1 MEQTI
6 DIKNIYDVMNCINM
20 VVINAKNPKSISSP
34 KYQKAQDIVSEVKN
48 SWKKY
53 MEAVVLESILSKITF
68 KDSLSE
74 NGQKI
79 YNELKQIANKK
90 NTYLENFK
98 RLITKQKLGLFE
110 EKNVV
115 STYFVRYEINL
126 DNEKEYVLHESKDR
140 KNLTSINNS
149 LSNQGIGLLSIFEKL
164 ERQREFSKESPL
176 EIEAKLNEFVEKS
189 KDLDYTSL
197 SSVMKNELGMKLDV
211 TKLDALKLEQGR
223 VIRQM
228 QSLNNVTSLL
238 EKYRSYISSETYLK
252 IAALSNDFAFLKS
265 SLTARENEI
274 TKSFDDEIN
283 SISEKLFGSE
293 KANRITALL
302 AMLTRGHDGE
312 GKELTT
318 EKKAILTEELEKMQK
333 ENPELYKIT
342 TSKYL
347 AEENVKRQALEHV
360 YSEQS
365 KNKLDDS
372 LLSSKEKSERAY
384 YYELLVVNKDL
395 DKFIS
400 MSNFS
405 DLYDKYLKLEQ
416 NDSLLLSQIV
426 HYYLAY
432 LDYLD
437 KVKERNQ
444 EPEFI
449 NWEKY
454 VDNML
459 IQNGYIKKEGR

>member
-6 DIKNIYDVMNCINM
+6 DTKDIYDVMNCINM
-20 VVINAKNPKSISSP
+20 IVLNAKNPKSISNP
-34 KYQKAQDIVSEVKN
+34 KHQKAQDIVNEVKN

-74 NGQKI
+74 KGQKI
-79 YNELKQIANKK
+79 YSELGQIASKK
-90 NTYLENFK
+90 NAYLENFK
-98 RLITKQKLGLFE
+98 RLITKQKIGLFE
-110 EKNVV
+110 EMNVV
-115 STYFVRYEINL
+115 STYFVRYETNL

-140 KNLTSINNS
+140 NNLSSIYNS
-149 LSNQGIGLLSIFEKL
+149 LNNQGIGLLSIFEKL
-164 ERQREFSKESPL
+164 ERQREFSKESPI
-176 EIEAKLNEFVEKS
+176 EIETKLNELSEKS

-197 SSVMKNELGMKLDV
+197 SNIMKNELGIKLDV

-228 QSLNNVTSLL
+228 QSLNEVRALL
-238 EKYRSYISSETYLK
+238 EKYRNYISSETYLK
-252 IAALSNDFAFLKS
+252 IAALSNDFALVKS
-265 SLTARENEI
+265 SLTAREKEI
-274 TKSFDDEIN
+274 TESFSNELN
-283 SISEKLFGSE
+283 SVSEKIFGSE

-302 AMLTRGHDGE
+302 AMLSRGHDGE
-312 GKELTT
+312 GKELTS
-318 EKKAILTEELEKMQK
+318 EKKSILTEELEKFQK
-333 ENPELYKIT
+333 TNPELYKIT
-342 TSKYL
+342 TSNYL
-347 AEENVKRQALEHV
+347 VAENARRQALEHE

-372 LLSSKEKSERAY
+372 LLSSKEQSERAY

-395 DKFIS
+395 DKYIS

-405 DLYDKYLKLEQ
+405 KLYDKYLKLEQ
-416 NDSLLLSQIV
+416 DDSLLLSQIV

-437 KVKERNQ
+437 KLKERNQ

-459 IQNGYIKKEGR
+459 IQDGYIKKEGR

>member
-6 DIKNIYDVMNCINM
+6 DTKDIYDVMNCINM
-20 VVINAKNPKSISSP
+20 IVLNAKNPKSISNP
-34 KYQKAQDIVSEVKN
+34 KHQKAQDIVNEVKN

-74 NGQKI
+74 KGQKI
-79 YNELKQIANKK
+79 YSELGQIASKK
-90 NTYLENFK
+90 NAYLENFK
-98 RLITKQKLGLFE
+98 RLITKQKIGLFE
-110 EKNVV
+110 EMNVV
-115 STYFVRYEINL
+115 STYFVRYETNL
-126 DNEKEYVLHESKDR
+126 DSEKEYVLHESKDR
-140 KNLTSINNS
+140 NNLSSIYNS
-149 LSNQGIGLLSIFEKL
+149 LNSQGIGLLSIFEKL
-164 ERQREFSKESPL
+164 ERQREFSKESPI
-176 EIEAKLNEFVEKS
+176 EIETKLNELSEKS

-197 SSVMKNELGMKLDV
+197 SNIMKNELGIKLDV

-228 QSLNNVTSLL
+228 QSLNEVRALL
-238 EKYRSYISSETYLK
+238 EKYRNYISSETYLK
-252 IAALSNDFAFLKS
+252 IAALSNDFALVKS
-265 SLTARENEI
+265 SLTAREKEI
-274 TKSFDDEIN
+274 TESFSNELN
-283 SISEKLFGSE
+283 SVSEKIFGSE

-302 AMLTRGHDGE
+302 AMLSRGHDGE
-312 GKELTT
+312 GKELTS
-318 EKKAILTEELEKMQK
+318 EKKSILTEELEKFQK
-333 ENPELYKIT
+333 TNPELYKIT
-342 TSKYL
+342 TSNYL
-347 AEENVKRQALEHV
+347 VAENARRQALEHE

-372 LLSSKEKSERAY
+372 LLSSKEQSERAY

-395 DKFIS
+395 DKYIS

-405 DLYDKYLKLEQ
+405 KLYDKYLKLEQ
-416 NDSLLLSQIV
+416 DDSLLLSQIV

-437 KVKERNQ
+437 KLKERNQ

-459 IQNGYIKKEGR
+459 IQDGYIKKEGR

>member
-6 DIKNIYDVMNCINM
+6 DTKDIYDVMNCINM
-20 VVINAKNPKSISSP
+20 IVLNAKNPKSISNP
-34 KYQKAQDIVSEVKN
+34 KHQKAQDIVNEVKN

-74 NGQKI
+74 KGQKI
-79 YNELKQIANKK
+79 YSELGQIASKK
-90 NTYLENFK
+90 NAYLENFK
-98 RLITKQKLGLFE
+98 RLITKQKIGLFE
-110 EKNVV
+110 EMNVV
-115 STYFVRYEINL
+115 STYFVRYETNL
-126 DNEKEYVLHESKDR
+126 DSEKEYVLHESKDR
-140 KNLTSINNS
+140 NNLSSIYNS
-149 LSNQGIGLLSIFEKL
+149 LNSQGIGLLSIFEKL
-164 ERQREFSKESPL
+164 ERQREFSKESPI
-176 EIEAKLNEFVEKS
+176 EIETKLNELSEKS

-197 SSVMKNELGMKLDV
+197 SNIMKNELGIKLDV

-228 QSLNNVTSLL
+228 QSLNEVRALL
-238 EKYRSYISSETYLK
+238 EKYRNYISSETYLK
-252 IAALSNDFAFLKS
+252 IAALSNDFALVKS
-265 SLTARENEI
+265 SLTAREKEI
-274 TKSFDDEIN
+274 TESFSNELN
-283 SISEKLFGSE
+283 SVSEKIFGSE

-302 AMLTRGHDGE
+302 AMLSRGHDGE
-312 GKELTT
+312 GKELTS
-318 EKKAILTEELEKMQK
+318 EKKSILTEELEKFQK
-333 ENPELYKIT
+333 TNPELYKIT
-342 TSKYL
+342 TSRYL
-347 AEENVKRQALEHV
+347 VAENARRQALEHE

-372 LLSSKEKSERAY
+372 LLSSKEQSERAY

-395 DKFIS
+395 DKYIS

-405 DLYDKYLKLEQ
+405 KLYDKYLKLEQ
-416 NDSLLLSQIV
+416 DDSLLLSQIV

-437 KVKERNQ
+437 KLKERNQ

-459 IQNGYIKKEGR
+459 IQDGYIKKEGR

>member
-6 DIKNIYDVMNCINM
+6 DTKDIYDVMNCINM
-20 VVINAKNPKSISSP
+20 IVLNAKNPKSISNP
-34 KYQKAQDIVSEVKN
+34 KHQKAQDIVNEVKN

-74 NGQKI
+74 KGQKI
-79 YNELKQIANKK
+79 YSELGQIASKK
-90 NTYLENFK
+90 NAYLENFK
-98 RLITKQKLGLFE
+98 RLITKQKIGLFE
-110 EKNVV
+110 EMNVV
-115 STYFVRYEINL
+115 STYFVRYETNL

-140 KNLTSINNS
+140 NNLSSIYNS
-149 LSNQGIGLLSIFEKL
+149 LNNQGIGLLSIFEKL
-164 ERQREFSKESPL
+164 ERQREFSKESPI
-176 EIEAKLNEFVEKS
+176 EIETKLNELSEKS

-197 SSVMKNELGMKLDV
+197 SNIMKNELGIKLDV

-228 QSLNNVTSLL
+228 QSLNEVRALL
-238 EKYRSYISSETYLK
+238 EKYRNYISSETYLK
-252 IAALSNDFAFLKS
+252 IAALSNDFALVKS
-265 SLTARENEI
+265 SLTAREKEI
-274 TKSFDDEIN
+274 TESFSNELN
-283 SISEKLFGSE
+283 SVSEKIFGSE

-302 AMLTRGHDGE
+302 AMLSRGHDGE
-312 GKELTT
+312 GKELTS
-318 EKKAILTEELEKMQK
+318 EKKSILTEELEKFQK
-333 ENPELYKIT
+333 TNPELYKIT
-342 TSKYL
+342 TSNYL
-347 AEENVKRQALEHV
+347 VAENARRQALEHE

-372 LLSSKEKSERAY
+372 LLSSKEQSERAY

-395 DKFIS
+395 DKYIS

-405 DLYDKYLKLEQ
+405 KLYDKYLKLEQ
-416 NDSLLLSQIV
+416 DDSLLLSQIV

-437 KVKERNQ
+437 KLKERNQ
-444 EPEFI
+444 EPVFI
-449 NWEKY
+449 NWDKY

-459 IQNGYIKKEGR
+459 IQDGYIKKEGR

>member
-1 MEQTI
+1 
-6 DIKNIYDVMNCINM
+6 
-20 VVINAKNPKSISSP
+20 
-34 KYQKAQDIVSEVKN
+34 
-48 SWKKY
+48 
-53 MEAVVLESILSKITF
+53 
-68 KDSLSE
+68 
-74 NGQKI
+74 
-79 YNELKQIANKK
+79 
-90 NTYLENFK
+90 
-98 RLITKQKLGLFE
+98 
-110 EKNVV
+110 
-115 STYFVRYEINL
+115 
-126 DNEKEYVLHESKDR
+126 
-140 KNLTSINNS
+140 
-149 LSNQGIGLLSIFEKL
+149 
-164 ERQREFSKESPL
+164 
-176 EIEAKLNEFVEKS
+176 
-189 KDLDYTSL
+189 
-197 SSVMKNELGMKLDV
+197 
-211 TKLDALKLEQGR
+211 
-223 VIRQM
+223 
-228 QSLNNVTSLL
+228 
-238 EKYRSYISSETYLK
+238 
-252 IAALSNDFAFLKS
+252 
-265 SLTARENEI
+265 
-274 TKSFDDEIN
+274 
-283 SISEKLFGSE
+283 
-293 KANRITALL
+293 
-302 AMLTRGHDGE
+302 MLTRGHDGE

-347 AEENVKRQALEHV
+347 AKENVKRQALEHE

-384 YYELLVVNKDL
+384 YYELLVVNRDL

>member
-6 DIKNIYDVMNCINM
+6 DTKDIYDVMNCINM
-20 VVINAKNPKSISSP
+20 IVLNAKNPKSISNP
-34 KYQKAQDIVSEVKN
+34 KHQKAQDIVNEVKN

-74 NGQKI
+74 KGQKI
-79 YNELKQIANKK
+79 YSELGQIASKK
-90 NTYLENFK
+90 NAYLENFK
-98 RLITKQKLGLFE
+98 RLITKQKIGLFE
-110 EKNVV
+110 EMNVV
-115 STYFVRYEINL
+115 STYFVRYETNL
-126 DNEKEYVLHESKDR
+126 DSEKEYVLHESKDR
-140 KNLTSINNS
+140 NNLSSIYNS
-149 LSNQGIGLLSIFEKL
+149 LNSQGIGLLSIFEKL
-164 ERQREFSKESPL
+164 ERQREFSKESPI
-176 EIEAKLNEFVEKS
+176 EIEIKLNELSEKS

-197 SSVMKNELGMKLDV
+197 SNIMKNELGIKLDV

-228 QSLNNVTSLL
+228 QSLNEVRALL
-238 EKYRSYISSETYLK
+238 EKYRNYISSETYLK
-252 IAALSNDFAFLKS
+252 IAALSNDFALVKS
-265 SLTARENEI
+265 SLTAREKEI
-274 TKSFDDEIN
+274 TESFSNELN
-283 SISEKLFGSE
+283 SVSEKIFGSE

-302 AMLTRGHDGE
+302 AMLSRGHDGE
-312 GKELTT
+312 GKELTS
-318 EKKAILTEELEKMQK
+318 EKKSILTEELEKFQK
-333 ENPELYKIT
+333 TNPELYKIT
-342 TSKYL
+342 TSNYL
-347 AEENVKRQALEHV
+347 VAENARRQALEHE

-372 LLSSKEKSERAY
+372 LLSSKEQSERAY

-395 DKFIS
+395 DKYIS

-405 DLYDKYLKLEQ
+405 KLYDKYLKLEQ
-416 NDSLLLSQIV
+416 DDSLLLSQIV

-437 KVKERNQ
+437 KLKERNQ

-459 IQNGYIKKEGR
+459 IQDGYIKKEGR